1 MANTIVEAIEEGISS
16 NAGIL
21 KNDSK
26 YIFDKQSRIILN
38 TRLFLVVKNKKAGE
52 KNLFFK
58 VIFVNALLCIFIS
71 LLISFIIQFLMF
83 KANSL
88 SLEIIKDTLTK
99 AYNRKAYDNDR
110 VRLKTDKVPELAVVS
125 VDINSLKEINNTY
138 VHEKGDYLI
147 KGLYE
152 CLESVFTKN
161 GYIYRIDGDRFAV
174 FLSTSLFD
182 LDVKLLEL
190 DRLIKIWSKVNDQEL
205 SVFVGFCSRVTYPY
219 MTVDDLIR
227 NADELMNK
235 RKQDYYSKKEAN

>member
-138 VHEKGDYLI
+138 GHEKGDYLI
-147 KGLYE
+147 
-152 CLESVFTKN
+152 
-161 GYIYRIDGDRFAV
+161 
-174 FLSTSLFD
+174 
-182 LDVKLLEL
+182 
-190 DRLIKIWSKVNDQEL
+190 
-205 SVFVGFCSRVTYPY
+205 
-219 MTVDDLIR
+219 
-227 NADELMNK
+227 
-235 RKQDYYSKKEAN
+235 